1 MNETMTQAAL
11 GPAVVT
17 ATQGAQ
23 VTVLRDG
30 REVAAQNALAFPYTP
45 RKGDVVLVI
54 GEEQA
59 YIIGVLHAQGDMALH
74 FPANVHLHAR
84 GAFQFTSAEAIELQA
99 PVTKVAAGKFEV
111 IARTLTET
119 VHNAARWVKDLATFR
134 AGRRK
139 VQVDGVNIERAERH
153 VLRAKK
159 DVRVNGHR
167 IHLG

>member
-1 MNETMTQAAL
+1 MTETMTQAAL
-11 GPAVVT
+11 GPAIVT
-17 ATQGAQ
+17 ATQGVQ
-23 VTVLRDG
+23 VSVLRDG

-54 GEEQA
+54 GDEPC
-59 YIIGVLHAQGDMALH
+59 YVIGVLHAQGDMALH

-84 GAFQFTSAEAIELQA
+84 GAFQFTSGEAIELSA
-99 PVTKVAAGKFEV
+99 PTTKVTAGRFEV

-119 VHNAARWVKDLATFR
+119 VQNAARWVKDLATFK

-139 VQVDGVNIERAERH
+139 VEVQGVNIERAERH